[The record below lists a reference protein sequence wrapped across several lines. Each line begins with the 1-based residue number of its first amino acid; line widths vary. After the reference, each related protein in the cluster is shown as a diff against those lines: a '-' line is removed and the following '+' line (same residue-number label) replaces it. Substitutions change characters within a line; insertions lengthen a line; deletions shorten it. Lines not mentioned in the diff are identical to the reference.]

1 MKRLSSLLLFLIGT
15 FSVTQIRVVGSIGIS
30 ELPIF
35 ILAPFIFV
43 IDYRILRYDGFL
55 PVIWLALLAC
65 VGCCVSSFCNQ
76 TSFPF
81 FLRGF
86 ASPYSIF
93 AISVVLHR
101 ILRKNLGGLKWFFLG
116 ICLSWVI
123 NTFFFHSATEEII
136 AESEGGGTRGIMA
149 SSIFLISRLNGFLM
163 APIAGWYLQTPLLYS
178 VFTPILWSIYCLFST
193 ASGRSA
199 ALGTLGTLAIVLIGQ
214 KRRSQMERLRKH
226 FVPFLF
232 FAIALGLAFKGF
244 YQVAATNG
252 WLGEQAQ
259 TKYEQQSKGGR
270 GILALLMGGRGETF
284 VGLFAC
290 LDRPLVGHGPWAL
303 DTSDYYVNY
312 LAKYGQPEDYDYYV
326 RTMQYYRRIGA
337 GSRMRLIPA
346 HSHIVVF
353 WLWYGILG
361 LPFWLYVLKLIYD
374 WCRNCPSAIPQWYGY
389 FAVSIPS
396 FLWGIVFSPFGARI
410 QTVTIIVCLLMARA
424 VQRGRIQLP
433 MEMIREIEKME
444 RRNG

>member
-15 FSVTQIRVVGSIGIS
+15 FSMTQIRVVGSIGIS

-35 ILAPFIFV
+35 ILAPFIFF
-43 IDYRILRYDGFL
+43 IDYRTLRHDGFL
-55 PVIWLALLAC
+55 PMIWLALLAC

-76 TSFPF
+76 TPLPS

-93 AISVVLHR
+93 AIIVILHR
-101 ILRKNLGGLKWFFLG
+101 VLRKNLIGLKWFFLG
-116 ICLSWVI
+116 VCVSWVMS
-123 NTFFFHSATEEII
+123 TFVFHSAVEEVA
-136 AESEGGGTRGIMA
+136 AERLGGGVEGIME
-149 SSIFLISRLNGFLM
+149 STIFLISRLNGFLM

-178 VFTPILWSIYCLFST
+178 VFTPVLWAGYCLFST

-199 ALGTLGTLAIVLIGQ
+199 ALGALGTLAIVLIGQ

-303 DTSDYYVNY
+303 DTNDYYVDY
-312 LAKYGQPEDYDYYV
+312 LVKYGQPEDYDQYV
-326 RTMQYYRRIGA
+326 QTMLYFQRMGLS
-337 GSRMRLIPA
+337 SRVWLIPA
-346 HSHIVVF
+346 HSHIVGF
-353 WLWYGILG
+353 WLWYGIFG
-361 LPFWLYVLKLIYD
+361 LVFWVYVLKLIYD
-374 WCRNCPSAIPQWYGY
+374 WFRNSSSAIPQWYGY
-389 FAVSIPS
+389 FAVSIPP
-396 FLWGIVFSPFGARI
+396 FLWGIFFSPFGSRV
-410 QTVTIIVCLLMARA
+410 QTVAIIVCLLMARA